1 MEISKIYHF
10 LFELFVTLNFTAI
23 VLLFFRSDKKMIF
36 KDVKTFLKIN
46 SFIVCLGVVFLTF
59 SILPFTIPYSIE
71 NIYNR
76 IKNK

>member
-46 SFIVCLGVVFLTF
+46 SLIVCLGVILLTF